1 MVEKDNLSNDVRGLD
16 VNNMVSFQK
25 HLIEFQTTVEDAVN
39 MYVEFW
45 RELFEENPDIQK
57 LQNLGGK
64 INSILENIKKIYS
77 ELHNLNPNNIVLLET
92 YGNFL
97 KDIVNDANEGKKFIE
112 RHIIFNKNEYF
123 QFFLFIYILGLRRSA
138 RITERI

>member
-1 MVEKDNLSNDVRGLD
+1 MVDKDNLSNDVRGLD

-25 HLIEFQTTVEDAVN
+25 HLVEFQSTVEDAVN

-64 INSILENIKKIYS
+64 INTILENIKKIYS
-77 ELHNLNPNNIVLLET
+77 ELHVLNPNNIVLLET

-112 RHIIFNKNEYF
+112 R
-123 QFFLFIYILGLRRSA
+123 
-138 RITERI
+138 